1 MPVLRLVVD
10 NVNTEVDSVNMTAVE
25 VDTKQRL
32 IACAIDLLDE
42 HGVAGLGLREV
53 ARRAGVSHNAPS
65 RHFPGGYRDLCT
77 AVAAVGFRGFADALV
92 EATEAAGDSPI
103 DRFAANGRAY
113 IGYGVA
119 NRGVF
124 ELMWRSDLI
133 DFTDPDLI
141 AAAAPAYASLRR
153 CVAALQATG
162 WHADADTEVLAATC
176 WSWAQGVTQLWSQGA
191 FPGPIGSKTLD
202 DLIRTGL
209 AVLGLE
215 KETP

>member
-1 MPVLRLVVD
+1 
-10 NVNTEVDSVNMTAVE
+10 MTAVE

-32 IACAIDLLDE
+32 IACAIELLDE

-77 AVAAVGFRGFADALV
+77 AVAVVGFRGFSDALV
-92 EATEAAGDSPI
+92 EATDAAGDSPF

-124 ELMWRSDLI
+124 ELMWRGDLI
-133 DFTDPDLI
+133 DMTDSEFID
-141 AAAAPAYASLRR
+141 AAGPAYASLRA
-153 CVAALQATG
+153 CVAAVQTTG
-162 WHADADTEVLAATC
+162 WHATADTDVLAATC

-191 FPGPIGSKTLD
+191 LPGPIGSKTLD
-202 DLIRTGL
+202 ELIRTGL
-209 AVLGLE
+209 AVLGME

>member
-1 MPVLRLVVD
+1 MFAVD
-10 NVNTEVDSVNMTAVE
+10 TVNTEVDSVNMTAVE

-32 IACAIDLLDE
+32 IACAIELLDE

-77 AVAAVGFRGFADALV
+77 AVAAVGFRGFTDALV
-92 EATEAAGDSPI
+92 EATEAAGDAPI

-133 DFTDPDLI
+133 DIDRLRAHRRRRTPRTRRC
-141 AAAAPAYASLRR
+141 AAASRPCKRPGGMPA
-153 CVAALQATG
+153 
-162 WHADADTEVLAATC
+162 ADTDVLAATC

-191 FPGPIGSKTLD
+191 LPGPIGSKTLD

-209 AVLGLE
+209 AVLGME